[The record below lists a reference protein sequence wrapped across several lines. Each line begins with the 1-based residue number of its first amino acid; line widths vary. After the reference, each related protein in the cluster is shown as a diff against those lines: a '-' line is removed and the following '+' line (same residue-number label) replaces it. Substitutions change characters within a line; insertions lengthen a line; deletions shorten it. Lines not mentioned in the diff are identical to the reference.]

1 MTIFGEIIDGIRGLV
16 LVYKAFDSQAPRNQ
30 IVKGTEALTE
40 LTILLNTPGA
50 LQTGAQKAFAQE
62 SAELRLM
69 QAALEAQTDKKTEIK
84 MSLRQLVKRSHRF
97 ADMAVNLR
105 NDAVR
110 ASKGLHI
117 DRTNARILNGS
128 KVSKHCR
135 TDLLT
140 SASDPRPRQTLKWVS
155 NDADGIE
162 VADDSESE
170 SDDSESESAV
180 DSEAI
185 FAGLHLDLGPIDS
198 EPLLTEVLRQL
209 STAKS

>member
-140 SASDPRPRQTLKWVS
+140 SASEPHTNEPLFTGWIP
-155 NDADGIE
+155 NDANGIE
-162 VADDSESE
+162 VDTEEPEGTLNGID
-170 SDDSESESAV
+170 
-180 DSEAI
+180 
-185 FAGLHLDLGPIDS
+185 FGPINADS
-198 EPLLTEVLRQL
+198 LLSEFMKEFSVGNTIDL
-209 STAKS
+209 